1 MCITIKTVPC
11 LSDNYA
17 YLIHD
22 ANSHETAL
30 VDAPEAA
37 PISAELDS
45 LGWNLDYILI
55 THHHFDHV
63 DGVEEL
69 RKIYR
74 PKVIGNKNDR
84 KRLPKLDIEIAEGDR
99 LQLCNRDVSILD
111 VSGHTIGHIAFVFP
125 GAAFTADSLMALG
138 CGRVFEG
145 TFPMMWQSLQKIA
158 ALPAETMIYS
168 GHEYTLANGEFALSL
183 EKDNTAL
190 NNRVENEKKRRGEG
204 VPTVPSQL
212 SLELLTNPFLRANTP
227 EMKKIA
233 GHPDMSD
240 EDCFAEIRKR
250 KDSF

>member
-1 MCITIKTVPC
+1 MSITIKTVPC

-22 ANSHETAL
+22 ANLHETAL

-63 DGVEEL
+63 GGVEEL

-233 GHPDMSD
+233 GHSDMSD